1 MIIPQIKNYDDVL
14 ETVLWKLENVH
25 VVLLMVG
32 KNVLL
37 QVEQRL
43 HHRKVI
49 LAK

>member
-25 VVLLMVG
+25 VVLLMG

-43 HHRKVI
+43 RHRKVI